1 MTEQANR
8 IDWLERQLAQVNAFI
23 ERDTQRL
30 QDSPGRF
37 SVKLSLDSWKSHQE
51 GLQQDLRQ
59 AKSALLHE
67 VVELRLMGR
76 RMDGS
81 ISLKLLAK
89 VAEKFNNAIA
99 HAAYHLR
106 HGKPPSRGIPDD
118 TSSEIDLRLSGLAF
132 GSTRLVFAGN
142 IAPDTTGDSLMEGAL
157 EQIFKV
163 LSSPSPEMISDLVKV
178 IGAPAAKS
186 LSQLLGTLE
195 KMEIGAELTWPAPN
209 ATLYHWGGSLDEVR
223 SAHSR
228 LSVVHADKPIEV
240 RIAGRVSQLN
250 ETGAI
255 YVCTE
260 DGCKI
265 KINYNRQQY
274 LHVQKMT
281 LGMIVSL
288 KVMRY
293 TKRDEIAGKDF
304 STYSLVTDT

>member
-8 IDWLERQLAQVNAFI
+8 IDWLERQLAQVNRFI
-23 ERDTQRL
+23 QRDSLRL
-30 QDSPGRF
+30 QETPGKF
-37 SVKLSLDSWKSHQE
+37 SVELALDSWKSHQE
-51 GLQQDLRQ
+51 ELRQDLRQ
-59 AKSALLHE
+59 AKAALQHE

-81 ISLKLLAK
+81 IPLKLLAK
-89 VAEKFNNAIA
+89 VADRFNSAIA

-106 HGKPPSRGIPDD
+106 HGRPPSKGIPED
-118 TSSEIDLRLSGLAF
+118 TSAEIDLRLSGLAF

-157 EQIFKV
+157 EQIFDV
-163 LSSPSPEMISDLVKV
+163 LSSPSPEKIRELVTA
-178 IGAPAAKS
+178 IGAPAAKA
-186 LSQLLGTLE
+186 LSDLLGTLE
-195 KMEIGAELTWPAPN
+195 KQEIGAELTWPAPN
-209 ATLYHWGGSLDEVR
+209 AKLYHWGGSLDAVK

-228 LSVVHADKPIEV
+228 LSVVQVDKPIQVSVE
-240 RIAGRVSQLN
+240 GRVSQLN

-255 YVCTE
+255 YVRMD
-260 DGCKI
+260 DGSKI

-274 LHVQKMT
+274 LHVQKLT

-288 KVMRY
+288 KAMRH

-304 STYSLVTDT
+304 STFNLITDD